1 MKKLLFATLL
11 GISFAFSQSK
21 DSSIIFTSPE
31 MEPSAPEHSEYNDAW
46 GVDILLSNNGF
57 GLGGFYRHQY
67 TRDISGTV
75 MFGLAESKDDNE
87 VEYYDYFGQSV
98 VPGKINR
105 FLLIPLL
112 FGVQYRLFAD
122 DITDSFR
129 PYVNAGAG
137 PTIVMVHPY
146 WDSNS
151 GQQMDYFRSLGF
163 AQARYTV
170 GGYVGAGA
178 FFGSDMGSLSGINIR
193 YYFIPFSNGIPSL
206 QDPDVRITPGP
217 GETFTPYYIP
227 GKIRKKTDFGGF
239 FITINLGSAF

>member
-1 MKKLLFATLL
+1 MLFIGSMLSA
-11 GISFAFSQSK
+11 QSK

-31 MEPSAPEHSEYNDAW
+31 PQSIKPIQPMMDDAW

-57 GLGGFYRHQY
+57 GLAGFYRHEY
-67 TRDISGTV
+67 SRYVSGT
-75 MFGLAESKDDNE
+75 MTFGIAESKDDNE
-87 VEYYDYFGQSV
+87 VEYYDYWGQSF

-105 FLLIPLL
+105 FLMMPLL

-137 PTIVMVHPY
+137 PTVVLAAPY
-146 WDSNS
+146 NRE
-151 GQQMDYFRSLGF
+151 YFNSLGY
-163 AQARYTV
+163 AQSHYTV
-170 GGYVGAGA
+170 GGYIGAGA

-193 YYFIPFSNGIPSL
+193 YYYIPFSGGIESL
-206 QDPDVRITPGP
+206 RDPDVIIRPQP
-217 GETFTPYYIP
+217 GETFTPYTIP
-227 GKIRKKTDFGGF
+227 GKIRRKNDFGGF